1 MVRGL
6 WLRGALGESAES
18 TPWVLPGGEVN
29 ILRLMSNRST
39 MSTGWT
45 QHFEVE
51 VCNNLILIT
60 CISLPFPYVLH
71 TSLHLSIFPPPF
83 LKPWTRRGMN
93 MVLVAR
99 DKKSLESLA
108 VEVQALGVE
117 AKVVVEDFTKEGAVD
132 RVVNKVWKNRLS
144 CKTDHILGGQPRA
157 WGSREQ
163 RRGDGRPLY
172 ALPGHA
178 AGGRRGHDQGQHHHS
193 CGGELPGTRDQP
205 SFSFQLCH
213 RLIPPMVAR
222 GQGAVVNIASIM
234 AYQVG
239 IPITY
244 GQAGQDLINYKL
256 DREVKN

>member
-1 MVRGL
+1 
-6 WLRGALGESAES
+6 
-18 TPWVLPGGEVN
+18 
-29 ILRLMSNRST
+29 
-39 MSTGWT
+39 
-45 QHFEVE
+45 
-51 VCNNLILIT
+51 
-60 CISLPFPYVLH
+60 
-71 TSLHLSIFPPPF
+71 
-83 LKPWTRRGMN
+83 MN
-93 MVLVAR
+93 VMLVAR

-132 RVVNKVWKNRLS
+132 RVVNKVWRNRLL
-144 CKTDHILGGQPRA
+144 CKTDHMLGGQPRA

-178 AGGRRGHDQGQHHHS
+178 AGGRRGHDQGQHYHS

-205 SFSFQLCH
+205 NFSFQLCH

-244 GQAGQDLINYKL
+244 GQVGQDLINYKH
-256 DREVKN
+256 DHEVKN

>member
-1 MVRGL
+1 
-6 WLRGALGESAES
+6 
-18 TPWVLPGGEVN
+18 
-29 ILRLMSNRST
+29 
-39 MSTGWT
+39 
-45 QHFEVE
+45 
-51 VCNNLILIT
+51 
-60 CISLPFPYVLH
+60 
-71 TSLHLSIFPPPF
+71 
-83 LKPWTRRGMN
+83 MN

-99 DKKSLESLA
+99 DKKSLENLA
-108 VEVQALGVE
+108 LEVQALGVE

-132 RVVNKVWKNRLS
+132 RVVNKVRRNRLS

-178 AGGRRGHDQGQHHHS
+178 AGGRRGHDQGQHYHS

-205 SFSFQLCH
+205 NFSFQLCH